1 MSMGHPRVANRV
13 RGFTPWLHKTSPL
26 LSWDWKYQIEVRKHL
41 HDLTEG
47 RIKRLLI
54 SLPPQHGKTTISIRY
69 LVWRCIR
76 QMGLR
81 TGIVGYNQNYAN
93 RLSRLARRVARE
105 AGVSFGEQN
114 AVGEWN
120 FDNESSVYA
129 VGVGGGLTGRPID
142 FAYLDDVVKSREEA
156 DSEAYRERTWEWY
169 MDDFVT
175 RLQENAPILAVN
187 TRWHED
193 DLFGRIL
200 ASDDGKRW
208 RYLKLP
214 ALAEENDPIHR
225 EVGEPLC
232 PERFSLET
240 LLERKE
246 ILGEGFE
253 GLYQQNPVP
262 RGGLFFR
269 REWFEIV
276 DKVPDGEYGPP
287 VSVRY
292 FDLAASVK
300 DSACYTSGVRMSRSG
315 DTFYIEDVVRGRWQP
330 ADRNEVIKQTAQ
342 ADTPRLGF
350 RKSYFEQQ
358 PGAAGLETSQRLIAM
373 MAGLAIED
381 DRVTGDKKTRAEP
394 LASQAKAGNVKIV
407 AGDWNGS
414 FLSELCSFPRG
425 RYSDQVDSTS
435 GCLAKLTQEQP
446 TVIVATY

>member
-1 MSMGHPRVANRV
+1 MH
-13 RGFTPWLHKTSPL
+13 
-26 LSWDWKYQIEVRKHL
+26 VRKHL

-54 SLPPQHGKTTISIRY
+54 SLPPQHGKTTKAIRY

-76 QMGLR
+76 QSGLR

-93 RLSRLARRVARE
+93 RLSRLARRVARD
-105 AGVSFGEQN
+105 AGIEFGEQN

-120 FDNESSVYA
+120 FENDSSVYA

-142 FAYLDDVVKSREEA
+142 FAYLDDVVKSREQA

-200 ASDDGKRW
+200 ASEDGKNWTYVR
-208 RYLKLP
+208 LP
-214 ALAEENDPIHR
+214 AIAEENDPLGR
-225 EVGEPLC
+225 DVGAPLC
-232 PERFSLET
+232 PQRFSLET
-240 LLERKE
+240 LIERKK

-262 RGGLFFR
+262 RGGLFFK
-269 REWFEIV
+269 REWFEVV
-276 DKVPDGEYGPP
+276 DTVPGGEYGPAER
-287 VSVRY
+287 VRY
-292 FDLAASVK
+292 WDLASSLK
-300 DSACYTSGVRMSRSG
+300 DSACYTSGVLMASANG
-315 DTFYIEDVVRGRWQP
+315 KFYVEDVIRGRWQP
-330 ADRNEVIKQTAQ
+330 ADRNDVIKQTAY
-342 ADTPRLGF
+342 ADAKRPGF
-350 RKSYFEQQ
+350 RKTYFEQQ
-358 PGAAGLETSQRLIAM
+358 PGAAGMETSQRLIAN
-373 MAGLAIED
+373 MAGLTVED

-407 AGDWNGS
+407 AGEWSGDY
-414 FLSELCSFPRG
+414 LAELCSFPRG
-425 RYSDQVDSTS
+425 RYADQVDSSS
-435 GCLAKLTQEQP
+435 GAFAKLTSEQP
-446 TVIVATY
+446 VMLVGTY